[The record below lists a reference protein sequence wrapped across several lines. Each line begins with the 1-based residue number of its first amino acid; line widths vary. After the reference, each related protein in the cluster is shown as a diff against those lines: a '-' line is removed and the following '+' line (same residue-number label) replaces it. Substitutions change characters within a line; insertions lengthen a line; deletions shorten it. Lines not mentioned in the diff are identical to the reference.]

1 MGKNAA
7 NYETIRKGKNIYEQ
21 KPLNIDNFNES
32 EEAEVKKRA
41 EKRKE
46 KRRLV
51 AEKKQILKKKR
62 ASKIR

>member
-1 MGKNAA
+1 MGRNPA
-7 NYETIRKGKNIYEQ
+7 NYKTIRKGKNIYEQ

-32 EEAEVKKRA
+32 KKAEVKKRA

-51 AEKKQILKKKR
+51 AEKNKLLKKKER
-62 ASKIR
+62 VK